1 MNRTFQ
7 ELGVFRDLGGMWEE
21 ISPKIW
27 TFMESSQEMDL
38 IRVSMLFLPET
49 QASFSAVSD
58 KIFIVDNASLLIVC
72 M

>member
-1 MNRTFQ
+1 VNKTFQ

-38 IRVSMLFLPET
+38 IRVSMLSLPEPPL
-49 QASFSAVSD
+49 SSSAISDEIFVSD
-58 KIFIVDNASLLIVC
+58 GASVLS
-72 M
+72 